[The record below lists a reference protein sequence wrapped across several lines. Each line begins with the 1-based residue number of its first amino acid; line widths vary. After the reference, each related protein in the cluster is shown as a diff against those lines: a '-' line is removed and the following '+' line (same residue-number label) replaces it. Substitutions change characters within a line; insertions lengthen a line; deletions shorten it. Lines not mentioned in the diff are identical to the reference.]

1 MTRSL
6 APRTAAIATALGLA
20 LGVAGP
26 AAAQEPAQGAIEID
40 WRVHVPIVVA
50 GGLGLGLSEALL
62 KDGLADDRCSW
73 CEGNAFDDRLRAK
86 LRWSDPEAAHQ
97 LSNALVYGL
106 APASAFGLTALV
118 GWRDGRAADW
128 PVNAF
133 AVLEATILAANLTQ
147 LAKFQ
152 SRRARPYMRE
162 LGGDASGAPEA
173 AAERNLSFFSGH
185 TSFAFSLAVASG
197 TVASMR
203 GYRGAPAVWGVGLG
217 AAALTGWLRVA
228 ADRHYASDV
237 LTGALVGSAVGFA
250 VPYLLHRRRRTVF
263 QDVQVG
269 VAPAPG
275 GALFVLGWAR

>member
-1 MTRSL
+1 M
-6 APRTAAIATALGLA
+6 AAVMLALGL
-20 LGVAGP
+20 GVGLAGP
-26 AAAQEPAQGAIEID
+26 AQAQEPARDEIEID
-40 WRVHVPIVVA
+40 WGVHVPIVVA

-62 KDGLADDRCSW
+62 KDRLAGDRCSW
-73 CEGNAFDDRLRAK
+73 CEGNAFDDHVRAE
-86 LRWSDPEAAHQ
+86 LRWSDPQAAHQ
-97 LSNALVYGL
+97 LSNLLVHGV

-133 AVLEATILAANLTQ
+133 AVLEATILAADLTQ

-152 SRRARPYMRE
+152 SGRARPYMRE
-162 LGGDASGAPEA
+162 LGGDVAGAPGS
-173 AAERNLSFFSGH
+173 AAEHNLSFFSGH

-203 GYRGAPAVWGVGLG
+203 GYRGAPVVWGVGLG

-250 VPYLLHRRRRTVF
+250 VPYLLHRRRRPDSVK
-263 QDVQVG
+263 DLRIG

-275 GALFVLGWAR
+275 GALFVLGWQR